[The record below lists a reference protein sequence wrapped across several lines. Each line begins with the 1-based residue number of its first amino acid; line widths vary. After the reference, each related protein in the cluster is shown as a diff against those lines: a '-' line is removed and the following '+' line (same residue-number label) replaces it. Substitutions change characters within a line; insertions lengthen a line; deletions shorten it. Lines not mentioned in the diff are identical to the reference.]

1 MNEIQMID
9 FIHDVLLKASED
21 TECFDYNFLDDEEK
35 MAVEEKQKNIQKA
48 MTLLDLL
55 KEPHIKNLRYNIKMK
70 NF

>member
-21 TECFDYNFLDDEEK
+21 TT
-35 MAVEEKQKNIQKA
+35 VEEKQKNIQKA
-48 MTLLDLL
+48 LTLLDLL
-55 KEPHIKNLRYNIKMK
+55 KEPHIKNLKYNIKMK

>member
-21 TECFDYNFLDDEEK
+21 T
-35 MAVEEKQKNIQKA
+35 AVEEKQKNIQKA
-48 MTLLDLL
+48 LTLLDLL